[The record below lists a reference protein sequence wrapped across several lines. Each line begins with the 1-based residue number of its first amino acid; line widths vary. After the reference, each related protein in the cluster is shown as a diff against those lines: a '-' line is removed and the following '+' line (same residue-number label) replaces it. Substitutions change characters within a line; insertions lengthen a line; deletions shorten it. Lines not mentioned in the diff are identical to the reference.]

1 MYGVLTR
8 PCVCTM
14 YLRPLVGHRRMK
26 VMVMVTKTAAVR
38 DQRINVRASAHQEQ
52 LLRQAAA
59 VSDRTLTAFI
69 LDSAIEQAERVLADQ
84 RWFVVSEEQWDEF
97 QTLLNAP
104 VERWVT
110 TRLVESLKEP
120 SPFADE

>member
-1 MYGVLTR
+1 
-8 PCVCTM
+8 
-14 YLRPLVGHRRMK
+14 
-26 VMVMVTKTAAVR
+26 MVTKTAAVR

-84 RWFVVSEEQWDEF
+84 RWFVVSDEQWDEF